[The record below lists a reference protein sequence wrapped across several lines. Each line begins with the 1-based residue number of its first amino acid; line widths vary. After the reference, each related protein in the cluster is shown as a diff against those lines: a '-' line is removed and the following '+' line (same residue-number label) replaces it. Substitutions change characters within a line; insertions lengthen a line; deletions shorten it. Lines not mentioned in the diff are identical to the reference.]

1 MAWPWPAQVHSV
13 DSHRLAL
20 ALAARGKLA
29 PLLREAILGELGISS
44 GNVRLAN
51 LL

>member
-1 MAWPWPAQVHSV
+1 VYSEP
-13 DSHRLAL
+13 SHRLAL
-20 ALAARGKLA
+20 SLARQGKLA
-29 PLLREAILGELGISS
+29 PLVREAICQEMGCNS